1 MSEMKANCFVCN
13 REIVLGTFCDMTD
26 DEKKDNPCDAVDA
39 KIVAGYGSCHDGMY
53 GKIYICD
60 GCFADRLDRVI
71 DEGDYLEEAANASDA
86 LIEAADVVEKEMTK
100 LSHPSNK
107 GFWDKIQNKFWEGQ

>member
-1 MSEMKANCFVCN
+1 MA
-13 REIVLGTFCDMTD
+13 TD
-26 DEKKDNPCDAVDA
+26 P
-39 KIVAGYGSCHDGMY
+39 GQ
-53 GKIYICD
+53 
-60 GCFADRLDRVI
+60 FADRLDRVI